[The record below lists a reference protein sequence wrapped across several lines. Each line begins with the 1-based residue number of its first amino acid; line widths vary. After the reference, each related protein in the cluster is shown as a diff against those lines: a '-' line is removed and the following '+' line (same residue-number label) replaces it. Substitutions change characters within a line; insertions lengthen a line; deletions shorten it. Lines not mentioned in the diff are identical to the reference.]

1 LDVLYH
7 VKARPIPE
15 KMSEFYTILTD
26 GSVESQYPDGKELLA
41 SMRRAVMTG
50 DATIEW
56 YETCFCPTPLKHERA
71 TVLGKYFTDLITET
85 INSPPTINGKSFWE
99 YLERSGK

>member
-1 LDVLYH
+1 MDVLYQ

-56 YETCFCPTPLKHERA
+56 YETCFCPTPLKHEKGYCFRQIFYRFDNRDNKL
-71 TVLGKYFTDLITET
+71 TTD
-85 INSPPTINGKSFWE
+85 
-99 YLERSGK
+99 Y